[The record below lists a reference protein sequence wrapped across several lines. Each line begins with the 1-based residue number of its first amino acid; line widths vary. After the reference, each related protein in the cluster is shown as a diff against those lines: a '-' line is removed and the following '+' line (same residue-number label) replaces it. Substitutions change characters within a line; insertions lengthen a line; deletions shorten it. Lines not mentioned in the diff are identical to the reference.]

1 VVCLEAAQVVEPL
14 DPSDRRARSDNVG
27 HDVAVQN
34 RSGSPVHL
42 STRILLV
49 VLAAA
54 TIAVGGWVLV
64 TVNEPLTGAVLAVA
78 WTVAV
83 LVVMRLL
90 FAVGFGVN
98 RFNARRNADRAAA
111 PARTREAHL
120 AELADLH
127 DRHLISDDE
136 YEKERGRTLERS

>member
-1 VVCLEAAQVVEPL
+1 MSAKAFESRTGARAA
-14 DPSDRRARSDNVG
+14 
-27 HDVAVQN
+27 
-34 RSGSPVHL
+34 VHL

-64 TVNEPLTGAVLAVA
+64 TVNEPVTGAVLAVA

-83 LVVMRLL
+83 LVLMRLL

-98 RFNARRNADRAAA
+98 RFSARRNADRAAA

-120 AELADLH
+120 AELTDLR
-127 DRHLISDDE
+127 DRHVISDDE
-136 YEKERGRTLERS
+136 YEKERARTLERS